1 MTARISTT
9 NWSLRCSLDA
19 AVEGNTVAGTLDA
32 EITAP
37 AKRRSMEIFRNIDI
51 FLMQRGFNCR
61 AYSRGLFYF
70 LEGVRLLKPGKPI
83 LGEAD

>member
-1 MTARISTT
+1 
-9 NWSLRCSLDA
+9 
-19 AVEGNTVAGTLDA
+19 
-32 EITAP
+32 
-37 AKRRSMEIFRNIDI
+37 MEIFRNIDI